1 MGDEGL
7 ECDGVLEEGEDVE
20 ECDALEVSLVS
31 RDLEA

>member
-20 ECDALEVSLVS
+20 ERDALEISLV
-31 RDLEA
+31 R